1 MRSHVHALSP
11 SVRVGGVAG
20 KTALRT
26 PDTGRT
32 GQLPHSWN
40 AELALQ
46 SASFGTV
53 HLTKQ
58 TLEAAFQLFQR
69 LDTDGSGG
77 LDAKDMEPLGS
88 CLCPSDTLRSTRRR
102 KALEAIV
109 AELRLA
115 EADTD
120 GNSTVDFIEF
130 MEAFKRRT
138 LQMPLTH
145 AAASGEATFG
155 QQLSSIHTGLNR
167 TVMTLITQMAELLES
182 GTPGMPV
189 GSP

>member
-1 MRSHVHALSP
+1 MGNLDILALWGAMKRAGRACGHGGHGAGKAFADSP
-11 SVRVGGVAG
+11 FVEPAFAMPMDHDAKRTKTSVAPTAG

-26 PDTGRT
+26 PDTDRT
-32 GQLPHSWN
+32 GQLPHIWN

-46 SASFGTV
+46 AARFGTV

-58 TLEAAFQLFQR
+58 TLENAFQLFQR

-77 LDAKDMEPLGS
+77 LDAADMEPLGS
-88 CLCPSDTLRSTRRR
+88 YLCPSDTVRSTRRR

-130 MEAFKRRT
+130 MEAFKRR
-138 LQMPLTH
+138 
-145 AAASGEATFG
+145 
-155 QQLSSIHTGLNR
+155 
-167 TVMTLITQMAELLES
+167 
-182 GTPGMPV
+182 
-189 GSP
+189 